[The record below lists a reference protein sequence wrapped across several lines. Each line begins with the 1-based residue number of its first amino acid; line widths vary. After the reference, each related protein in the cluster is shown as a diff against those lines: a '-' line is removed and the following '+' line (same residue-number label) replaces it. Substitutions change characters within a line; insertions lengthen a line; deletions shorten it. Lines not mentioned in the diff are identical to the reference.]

1 MLAQFLPLCW
11 SKFKSI
17 FLTFASFLGR
27 LPLISA
33 VFTAFLVQD
42 TINVSRGD
50 GKDSN
55 PKGINR
61 LSREFQYLISF
72 PFLLPSGDRSAD
84 ERDDQRFGARQGW
97 YLVLDL
103 SVALYFA
110 LNWIE
115 LVGC

>member
-61 LSREFQYLISF
+61 LSREFQYLPISHF
-72 PFLLPSGDRSAD
+72 PSKLAVVTDLLMNETISDLALAKVGPH
-84 ERDDQRFGARQGW
+84 F
-97 YLVLDL
+97 YLCCIV
-103 SVALYFA
+103 FC
-110 LNWIE
+110 IE
-115 LVGC
+115 LD